1 MEFCRPVENLWNAVT
16 ALTGPSP
23 AARRGR
29 KRGVYTAPRMALL
42 TRLDRMVM
50 REVVT
55 PATLGFV
62 VYTFLLAMRAIF
74 GLVEQIF
81 VRGVSF
87 HDAAQLLV
95 CSLPHVVVL
104 TIPMGF
110 LFGVLIAMG
119 RMNNDNE
126 IIALQAGGVSAR
138 RLLRPVMLLAVL
150 IGAVNA
156 YVTVTVMPEANRTL
170 RALRVEVFTSAR
182 SLGRIEPRVFHEG
195 FADLLLY
202 IDDVTDSGEW
212 ENVVLYDRSE
222 PGVER
227 LTLARTGRLLT
238 GESLNA
244 DSDEPWLELEDSV
257 THQFLASKPATHRV
271 NHNQTQLHRLRFP
284 DQSQTRYR
292 PGLREAST
300 WDLVH
305 QARSRGPLL
314 DEEQEKEHRLA
325 GVELHKRL
333 AIPCACLAFGLLALP
348 LGIGTRSGGRGRGFL
363 LSILVILVY
372 YVMFNHGELL
382 ASEGRIPVWL
392 GIWFPNLLLSAGAI
406 LLMRGVGRWLGERQ
420 HGGGLLSSLVRR
432 WRDHSSVWRSAR
444 GAVEARQ
451 GREGVGAGTPLK
463 RRVMGGFPTLLD
475 RYLTRRL
482 LLPLALVLVST
493 SGLYIV
499 VDLTDRV
506 DEIAR
511 SKVGFGI
518 VAAYYWNLVPQV
530 VLDVMPF
537 GLMIAVLIVLT
548 VLERQLELTALKAGG
563 VSIFRVML
571 PILILASAAS
581 VGLWI
586 LQESIVPAANRDAKR
601 LLDRIKGRETTRSY
615 RTTDRQWL
623 LSRDGST
630 LYSFL
635 RYEVESKTMIR
646 LTLFRI
652 DRSMELRY
660 HLFADRVRYVDG
672 SWVADSGWSREFR
685 PDGSD
690 EFRQI
695 LSPRRIDDVP
705 EGPEYFG
712 QEYRLPAEMSYR
724 QLRKYIDEVVAS
736 GYRPHKL
743 IVRWQQKLSYP
754 LSAFVMVF
762 LALPYGLNR
771 GGRRVTTMQGIALAL
786 GLGMGYFLVV
796 AVFGKMGEADLLPP
810 MVAAWSPVVLGGM
823 FAVNRMTTLRT

>member
-1 MEFCRPVENLWNAVT
+1 M
-16 ALTGPSP
+16 S
-23 AARRGR
+23 
-29 KRGVYTAPRMALL
+29 LL
-42 TRLDRMVM
+42 PRLDRMVI
-50 REVVT
+50 REILT
-55 PATLGFV
+55 PAVLGFV

-87 HDAAQLLV
+87 RDAGQLLL

-119 RMNNDNE
+119 RMNSDNE
-126 IIALQAGGVSAR
+126 IIALQAGGISAR
-138 RLLRPVMLLAVL
+138 RLLRPVLLLALV
-150 IGAVNA
+150 IGGVNA
-156 YVTVTVMPEANRTL
+156 YVTLQVMPRANQTL
-170 RALRVEVFTSAR
+170 RGLRIEVLASAR
-182 SLGRIEPRVFHEG
+182 ALGRVEPRVFHEG
-195 FADLLLY
+195 FANLLLY
-202 IDDVTDSGEW
+202 VEDVSENGEW
-212 ENVVLYDRSE
+212 QNVVLYDRSE

-227 LTLARTGRLLT
+227 LTLARTGRMVS
-238 GESLNA
+238 GELFGA
-244 DSDEPWLELEDSV
+244 AKDEPWLKLEDSV
-257 THQFLASKPATHRV
+257 THQVQANKPATHRV
-271 NHNQTQLHRLRFP
+271 NRNQTQLHRLRFP

-300 WDLVH
+300 MELMLQMGRPVPSDEAA
-305 QARSRGPLL
+305 AR
-314 DEEQEKEHRLA
+314 EQRLA
-325 GVELHKRL
+325 GLELHKRL
-333 AIPCACLAFGLLALP
+333 AIPCACLTFGLLALP
-348 LGIGTRSGGRGRGFL
+348 LGIGSRSGGRGRGFL
-363 LSILVILVY
+363 LSILVILLY

-382 ASEGRIPVWL
+382 AAEGRVPVWL
-392 GIWFPNLLLSAGAI
+392 GVWFPNLLLSGGAL
-406 LLMRGVGRWLGERQ
+406 LLMRRVGRWLGERH
-420 HGGGLLSSLVRR
+420 HGAGLLSSLARR
-432 WRDHSSVWRSAR
+432 FRELVLSGGGGGGAADAAGRRRGDLDGASGSSLRRRFVW
-444 GAVEARQ
+444 
-451 GREGVGAGTPLK
+451 
-463 RRVMGGFPTLLD
+463 GFPTLLD
-475 RYLTRRL
+475 RYLVKRL
-482 LLPLALVLVST
+482 ALPLILVLIST

-499 VDLTDRV
+499 IDLTDRV
-506 DEIAR
+506 DDIAR
-511 SKVGFGI
+511 NRVDFGI
-518 VAAYYWNLVPQV
+518 VAAYYWNLIPQV

-548 VLERQLELTALKAGG
+548 VLERQLELTALKAAGLS
-563 VSIFRVML
+563 VFRVTV
-571 PILILASAAS
+571 PILILAAVAS
-581 VGLWI
+581 IGLWT
-586 LQESIVPAANRDAKR
+586 LEESIVPAANRDAKR

-630 LYSFL
+630 LYNFL
-635 RYEVESKTMIR
+635 RYESESKTMVR

-652 DRSMELRY
+652 DRSMQLTY

-672 SWVADSGWSREFR
+672 KWVADSGWSREFR

-695 LSPRRIDDVP
+695 LAPRAIDVP

-724 QLRKYIDEVVAS
+724 QLQKYIEEVVAS

-786 GLGMGYFLVV
+786 GLGIAYFLVV

-810 MVAAWSPVVLGGM
+810 MVAAWAPVALAGL
-823 FAVNRMTTLRT
+823 FALNRMTTLRT

>member
-1 MEFCRPVENLWNAVT
+1 
-16 ALTGPSP
+16 
-23 AARRGR
+23 
-29 KRGVYTAPRMALL
+29 MALL

-50 REVVT
+50 REVLT
-55 PATLGFV
+55 PSILGFV

-74 GLVEQIF
+74 GLMEQIF

-87 HDAAQLLV
+87 RDAAQLLM

-119 RMNNDNE
+119 RMNSDNE

-138 RLLRPVMLLAVL
+138 RLLRPVLILAVV

-156 YVTVTVMPEANRTL
+156 YVTVEVMPNANRTL
-170 RALRVEVFTSAR
+170 RNLRVEVFTSAR
-182 SLGRIEPRVFHEG
+182 ALGRIEPRVFHEG
-195 FADLLLY
+195 FANLLLY
-202 IDDVTDSGEW
+202 VDNVGENGEW
-212 ENVVLYDRSE
+212 ENVVLYDRGD

-227 LTLARTGRLLT
+227 LTLAKTGRLRS
-238 GESLNA
+238 GEGFSA
-244 DSDEPWLELEDSV
+244 EGEEPWLELEDSV
-257 THQFLASKPATHRV
+257 THQFQANKPATHRV

-300 WDLVH
+300 WELLR
-305 QARSRGPLL
+305 QARGRGPF
-314 DEEQEKEHRLA
+314 DEAEARVHRLA
-325 GVELHKRL
+325 GLELHKRL

-348 LGIGTRSGGRGRGFL
+348 LGIGSRSGGRGRGFL
-363 LSILVILVY
+363 LSILVILLY

-382 ASEGRIPVWL
+382 ASEGRLPVWL
-392 GIWFPNLLLSAGAI
+392 GIWFPNLLLSAGAL
-406 LLMRGVGRWLGERQ
+406 LLMRRVGRWLGERH
-420 HGGGLLSSLVRR
+420 HGAGLVSWLVRR
-432 WRDHSSVWRSAR
+432 WRERTLAR
-444 GAVEARQ
+444 RGSGVAPAGGERKRRDRAGAV
-451 GREGVGAGTPLK
+451 GFPL
-463 RRVMGGFPTLLD
+463 RRRIGGGFPTLLD
-475 RYLTRRL
+475 RYLAKRL
-482 LLPLALVLVST
+482 VLPLALVLLST

-506 DEIAR
+506 DDIAR
-511 SKVGFGI
+511 NDVELGI
-518 VAAYYWNLVPQV
+518 VAAYYWNLIPQV
-530 VLDVMPF
+530 ILDVMPF

-548 VLERQLELTALKAGG
+548 VLERQLELTALKAAGL
-563 VSIFRVML
+563 SIFRVMI
-571 PILILASAAS
+571 PILVLAAAASA
-581 VGLWI
+581 GLWT
-586 LQESIVPAANRDAKR
+586 LEESIVPAANRDAKR
-601 LLDRIKGRETTRSY
+601 LLDRIKGRETARSY
-615 RTTDRQWL
+615 GSTDRQWL

-630 LYSFL
+630 LYNFL
-635 RYEVESKTMIR
+635 RYESESKTMIR

-652 DRSMELRY
+652 DRSMQLRY

-672 SWVADSGWSREFR
+672 EWVADAGWSREFR

-695 LSPRRIDDVP
+695 LAPRAIDVP

-712 QEYRLPAEMSYR
+712 KEYRLPAEMSYR
-724 QLRKYIDEVVAS
+724 QLGDHIREVVAS

-786 GLGMGYFLVV
+786 GLGIGYFLVV

-810 MVAAWSPVVLGGM
+810 MVAAWAPVALGGL
-823 FAVNRMTTLRT
+823 FAVNRVTTLKT

>member
-1 MEFCRPVENLWNAVT
+1 
-16 ALTGPSP
+16 
-23 AARRGR
+23 
-29 KRGVYTAPRMALL
+29 MALL

-87 HDAAQLLV
+87 RDAGQLLV

-126 IIALQAGGVSAR
+126 IIAIQAGGISAR
-138 RLLRPVMLLAVL
+138 RLLRPVMLLAVA
-150 IGAVNA
+150 IGALNA
-156 YVTVTVMPEANRTL
+156 YVTLKVMPEANRTL

-182 SLGRIEPRVFHEG
+182 ALGRIEPRVFHEG
-195 FADLLLY
+195 FANLLLY
-202 IDDVTDSGEW
+202 VDNVTSNGDW

-227 LTLARTGRLLT
+227 LTLARRGRLLT
-238 GESLNA
+238 GEALNT
-244 DSDEPWLELEDSV
+244 DGDEPWLELEDSV
-257 THQFLASKPATHRV
+257 THQFLSSKPATHRV
-271 NHNQTQLHRLRFP
+271 NHNQTQLHRLSFP

-300 WDLVH
+300 WELVH
-305 QARSRGPLL
+305 QVQSHGPLL
-314 DEEQEKEHRLA
+314 DAEQAKEHRLA
-325 GVELHKRL
+325 GLELHKRL

-348 LGIGTRSGGRGRGFL
+348 LGVGSRSGGRGRGFL

-392 GIWFPNLLLSAGAI
+392 GIWFPNLLLSAGAV

-420 HGGGLLSSLVRR
+420 HGGGLVISLVAR
-432 WRDHSSVWRSAR
+432 WRALLAVRRSAR
-444 GAVEARQ
+444 GGAVEARAE
-451 GREGVGAGTPLK
+451 RAAGAGAASPPK

-482 LLPLALVLVST
+482 LLPLVLVLAST

-511 SKVGFGI
+511 SNVGFGI

-530 VLDVMPF
+530 ILDVMPF

-548 VLERQLELTALKAGG
+548 VLERQMELTALKAGG

-581 VGLWI
+581 VGLWT

-601 LLDRIKGRETTRSY
+601 LLDRIKGRETARSY

-630 LYSFL
+630 LYNFL
-635 RYEVESKTMIR
+635 RYEAESRTMIR

-652 DRSMELRY
+652 DSSMQLRY
-660 HLFADRVRYVDG
+660 HLFADRVRYTDG
-672 SWVADSGWSREFR
+672 KWVADSGWSREFP
-685 PDGSD
+685 PDGGD

-695 LSPRRIDDVP
+695 LSPRSIDVP

-724 QLRKYIDEVVAS
+724 QLREYIDEVVAS

-754 LSAFVMVF
+754 LSALVMVF

-810 MVAAWSPVVLGGM
+810 LVAAWSPVILGAT
-823 FAVNRMTTLRT
+823 FALNRMTTLRT